1 MPHREPDQPRAL
13 SLREYLRITRRY
25 AAGMLSLVLVAV
37 LAAAAWTVAQPRV
50 YSSTAA
56 GLVQSQAGDDLN
68 SAYEGDSLAKSRAAS
83 YVQQAASIEVA
94 KLVIEQLKLP
104 MSPGALAASVSA
116 QQPTDTAIIRIT
128 ADADTPEDAQRIANA
143 WIAALGTRIAQLES
157 PDGSADAAAGGG
169 AGVTRFSTLASAP
182 LNPAPSS
189 PNVPVTLA
197 LAFVV
202 GLFLAALYA
211 LTRHQLDRGV
221 RSADVIESA
230 FGVPVVGTIPLTD
243 DLTRRS
249 RILEDGSRPVTG
261 PTIGTMEALRELR
274 TNLSY
279 VDVDEP
285 PRVLLVTSSLP
296 GEGKST
302 LASNLA
308 TTIARSG
315 QPVVVVDADMRRP
328 NQVATFGLPDTA
340 GLSDVLAGRVA
351 LRDVLQDPGLSPN
364 LRVLA
369 AGRTPPNPSE
379 LLGSRTMRELLV
391 ALSELALV
399 IVDAPPL
406 LPVTDAA
413 VLSRSVDGVLL
424 VVDARRTKVD
434 QLGKALKSLQHAGG
448 RLTGVVLNRVPRR
461 GSDAIS
467 YGYYGSEYGYGYTSP
482 APLTDGRDGD
492 ARGGAGGAAPEAG
505 QRAADTAT
513 AQVPTMQEPP
523 AGPIAQEAAHQ
534 DPGPLAPAAP
544 EPAAQDAAPREYA
557 THEHTAYGAAAQGN
571 PTDEH
576 TAHGPAAHERTAHVP
591 TVDEH
596 TAPEPPAYEPASAA
610 PASEEPASVAPAS
623 EDPASEEPEVDR
635 LTSDVPTGPA
645 PVVDG
650 AAAAVESDPVLAR
663 ADPAAVPTP
672 VYAGVPTAHGRR
684 SARR

>member
-13 SLREYLRITRRY
+13 SLREYLRIARRY
-25 AAGMLSLVLVAV
+25 AAGMLTLVLVAV

-56 GLVQSQAGDDLN
+56 GLVQSQSGDDLN
-68 SAYEGDSLAKSRAAS
+68 SAYAGDSLAKSRAAS

-94 KLVIEQLKLP
+94 KIVIDRLKLP
-104 MSPGALAASVSA
+104 TSPGVLAGSVSA

-128 ADADTPEDAQRIANA
+128 ADAASPDDAQRIANA
-143 WIAALGTRIAQLES
+143 WIAALGDRIAQLES
-157 PDGSADAAAGGG
+157 PEGADGGAAG

-182 LNPAPSS
+182 LNTTPSS
-189 PNVPVTLA
+189 PDVPATLA
-197 LAFVV
+197 IAFVA

-230 FGVPVVGTIPLTD
+230 FGVPVVGTIPITD
-243 DLTRRS
+243 DLTHRS
-249 RILEDGSRPVTG
+249 RILEDGRTPVTG
-261 PTIGTMEALRELR
+261 ATIGTMEALRELR

-328 NQVATFGLPDTA
+328 HQVATFGLPDTA

-379 LLGSRTMRELLV
+379 LLGSRSMRELLV

-461 GSDAIS
+461 GSDALS
-467 YGYYGSEYGYGYTSP
+467 YGYYGSEYGYGYAAP
-482 APLTDGRDGD
+482 APLTDGRDAAD
-492 ARGGAGGAAPEAG
+492 AR
-505 QRAADTAT
+505 
-513 AQVPTMQEPP
+513 
-523 AGPIAQEAAHQ
+523 
-534 DPGPLAPAAP
+534 
-544 EPAAQDAAPREYA
+544 
-557 THEHTAYGAAAQGN
+557 
-571 PTDEH
+571 
-576 TAHGPAAHERTAHVP
+576 
-591 TVDEH
+591 
-596 TAPEPPAYEPASAA
+596 
-610 PASEEPASVAPAS
+610 VAPA
-623 EDPASEEPEVDR
+623 ETDPPFHEP
-635 LTSDVPTGPA
+635 LTDGLVAGVPTGPS
-645 PVVDG
+645 PVVGG
-650 AAAAVESDPVLAR
+650 AAATETAATPTATPTAAPSDPLPASS
-663 ADPAAVPTP
+663 ADTPTE
-672 VYAGVPTAHGRR
+672 HGRR
-684 SARR
+684 AARR

>member
-25 AAGMLSLVLVAV
+25 AAGMLSLVLLAV

-68 SAYEGDSLAKSRAAS
+68 SAYAGDSLAKSRAAS

-94 KLVIEQLKLP
+94 KIVIDELKLP
-104 MSPGALAASVSA
+104 TSPAALAASVSA

-128 ADADTPEDAQRIANA
+128 ADAATPEDAQRIANA

-157 PDGSADAAAGGG
+157 PGGADGGAAGGG
-169 AGVTRFSTLASAP
+169 AGASVTRFSTLASAP
-182 LNPAPSS
+182 LNPSPSS
-189 PNVPVTLA
+189 PDVPVTLA
-197 LAFVV
+197 IAFVA
-202 GLFLAALYA
+202 GLFIAALYA

-221 RSADVIESA
+221 RSAEVIESA
-230 FGVPVVGTIPLTD
+230 FGVPVVGTIPVTD

-249 RILEDGSRPVTG
+249 RILEDGRKPVTG
-261 PTIGTMEALRELR
+261 ATIGTMEALRELR

-461 GSDAIS
+461 GSDALS
-467 YGYYGSEYGYGYTSP
+467 YGYYGSEYGYGYTTP
-482 APLTDGRDGD
+482 TPLTDGREASGEQVD
-492 ARGGAGGAAPEAG
+492 GGAEAVERSTAHDAP
-505 QRAADTAT
+505 
-513 AQVPTMQEPP
+513 
-523 AGPIAQEAAHQ
+523 
-534 DPGPLAPAAP
+534 
-544 EPAAQDAAPREYA
+544 
-557 THEHTAYGAAAQGN
+557 YGAASVA
-571 PTDEH
+571 D
-576 TAHGPAAHERTAHVP
+576 
-591 TVDEH
+591 D
-596 TAPEPPAYEPASAA
+596 ASA
-610 PASEEPASVAPAS
+610 
-623 EDPASEEPEVDR
+623 EEPEAE
-635 LTSDVPTGPA
+635 SHIANVPTGPA
-645 PVVDG
+645 PIVGG
-650 AAAAVESDPVLAR
+650 AAVAPRSTDTASPVPTTTAATTATAATAVAATGSATASTLVPEPVLA
-663 ADPAAVPTP
+663 AGPPEAAEPALAPGSPAAATPPLIPEPPAGPVPAC
-672 VYAGVPTAHGRR
+672 AGVPTEHGRR
-684 SARR
+684 AARRL